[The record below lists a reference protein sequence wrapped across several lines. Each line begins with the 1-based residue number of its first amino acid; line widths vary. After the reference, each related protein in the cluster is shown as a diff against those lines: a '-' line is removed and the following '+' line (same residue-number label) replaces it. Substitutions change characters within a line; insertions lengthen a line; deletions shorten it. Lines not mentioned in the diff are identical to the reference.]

1 MNHIKTI
8 RQHVSSVKVRVLL
21 FLCFMSALFVF
32 SNVYSIYQGIRSE
45 QQFNRVLTKYY
56 SINQFMTVFS
66 DSPVLFEEYI
76 EEKSE
81 ENWMR
86 FINNELHVQ
95 NALRNMTQ
103 EADGMSL
110 DSFLLMQS
118 IKNTYLNYYSIA
130 RNGLPANHEI
140 RQLILMKQ
148 AASQIETYTAE
159 LLQDSLTFGTDVHR
173 EMQNRMSQE
182 RKISMVLVAVVFAV
196 SALCLT
202 YMKKRILDPLKQ
214 LSETVE
220 EIAKENFQA
229 NDLPTG
235 RKDEIGNLNLAVN
248 RMKLT
253 MRIPLVH

>member
-8 RQHVSSVKVRVLL
+8 RQHLSSVKVRVLI

-32 SNVYSIYQGIRSE
+32 SNVYSIYHGLRSE

-76 EEKSE
+76 EDKSE

-95 NALRNMTQ
+95 NALRKMTQ

-118 IKNTYLNYYSIA
+118 VKNTYLNYYSIA

-140 RQLILMKQ
+140 RQLILMK
-148 AASQIETYTAE
+148 
-159 LLQDSLTFGTDVHR
+159 
-173 EMQNRMSQE
+173 
-182 RKISMVLVAVVFAV
+182 
-196 SALCLT
+196 
-202 YMKKRILDPLKQ
+202 
-214 LSETVE
+214 
-220 EIAKENFQA
+220 
-229 NDLPTG
+229 
-235 RKDEIGNLNLAVN
+235 
-248 RMKLT
+248 
-253 MRIPLVH
+253 